1 MITIEQITELQ
12 KTYGYAEMQ
21 KLIDSGECWKFE
33 GTFGRSAMNML
44 ENGVCLLSEKITTD
58 YYGNFIPSR
67 SDVKEGSVGSLE
79 LAQTFWQK
87 VLDGEIELDTED
99 EVE

>member
-12 KTYGYAEMQ
+12 KTYGFAKMQEM
-21 KLIDSGECWKFE
+21 INNGECWKFE
-33 GTFGRSAMNML
+33 GSYGRSAMNML
-44 ENGVCLLSEKITTD
+44 ENGVCFLPEEQTQD
-58 YYGNFIPSR
+58 YYGNTIPSR
-67 SDVKEGSVGSLE
+67 NWLDEGSKGSLG

-87 VLDGEIELDTED
+87 VLDGEIELNTED

>member
-33 GTFGRSAMNML
+33 GAFGRSAMNML
-44 ENGVCLLSEKITTD
+44 ENGVCLLSEEITQD
-58 YYGNFIPSR
+58 YYGNIIPSR
-67 SDVKEGSVGSLE
+67 SDVKEGSIGSLE